1 MPFGKLDALV
11 DQSNY
16 ADQIFQRYQET
27 ITNFA
32 FGHSHLDEI
41 EIGYSD
47 YNNRTADTANLVS
60 YMGGAVTPRSES
72 FPSCYDT
79 VRELTGNQRR
89 QSCLSGLRRRS

>member
-16 ADQIFQRYQET
+16 ADQIFQRYQDT
-27 ITNFA
+27 IVMLG

-47 YNNRTADTANLVS
+47 YSNRTADSANLVS
-60 YMGGAVTPRSES
+60 YMAGAVTPRSKS
-72 FPSCYDT
+72 
-79 VRELTGNQRR
+79 VL
-89 QSCLSGLRRRS
+89 QSG